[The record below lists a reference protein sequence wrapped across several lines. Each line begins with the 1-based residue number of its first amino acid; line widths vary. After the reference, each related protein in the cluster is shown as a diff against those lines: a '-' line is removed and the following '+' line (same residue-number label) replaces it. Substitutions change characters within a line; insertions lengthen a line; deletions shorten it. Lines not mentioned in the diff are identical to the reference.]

1 MSSHAR
7 PVPLVLCGGAGKR
20 LWPLSRVDRPKQF
33 LSLDGSQSLYQTSLQ
48 RISDPVLFSAP
59 IISTNSAYRFMA
71 AEQAQT
77 IGVAP
82 RAILLEPES
91 LGTTFALA
99 TACLWLQRSAPE
111 ALVLALPSDHRIDDQ
126 IAFQNAVRSGIA
138 AAQSGKLVT
147 FGIVPSGPE
156 TGFGYIRPGAALGPG
171 VRTVETFTEKPD
183 APTARG
189 MLDSGDCWW
198 NSGMFLFQPAVLL
211 DECARHCPDILQRA
225 NFAVDQS
232 SPDLDFI
239 RLAGGPGEA
248 ISVSVDRAIFENTDR
263 AAMVELNSDWADLG
277 TWNAVWAT
285 GSSDENGNVVLGDAT
300 LARAK
305 NNLIVSEGPHVV
317 VDGLSDLSII
327 ATGDAVLVAP
337 LDSEQ
342 GIDRLVAQ
350 LAATP
355 ATSKLSTHHPTS
367 ERPWGRC
374 IEEVSG
380 DGFKVKRLIVRPGR
394 QLSLQLHRHRAEHW
408 VVVSG
413 TAFVRIGERE
423 QVLEKDQSVYVPKGA
438 LHRLSNLS
446 DQPLEIVEIQTGA
459 YLEED
464 DIVRVEDAF
473 GRVET
478 DSAASAT
485 EPARLWIIP
494 S

>member
-1 MSSHAR
+1 MTTLPA
-7 PVPLVLCGGAGKR
+7 PA
-20 LWPLSRVDRPKQF
+20 F
-33 LSLDGSQSLYQTSLQ
+33 LS
-48 RISDPVLFSAP
+48 
-59 IISTNSAYRFMA
+59 
-71 AEQAQT
+71 
-77 IGVAP
+77 
-82 RAILLEPES
+82 
-91 LGTTFALA
+91 
-99 TACLWLQRSAPE
+99 
-111 ALVLALPSDHRIDDQ
+111 
-126 IAFQNAVRSGIA
+126 AFTQ
-138 AAQSGKLVT
+138 
-147 FGIVPSGPE
+147 
-156 TGFGYIRPGAALGPG
+156 
-171 VRTVETFTEKPD
+171 
-183 APTARG
+183 
-189 MLDSGDCWW
+189 
-198 NSGMFLFQPAVLL
+198 
-211 DECARHCPDILQRA
+211 
-225 NFAVDQS
+225 
-232 SPDLDFI
+232 
-239 RLAGGPGEA
+239 
-248 ISVSVDRAIFENTDR
+248 
-263 AAMVELNSDWADLG
+263 
-277 TWNAVWAT
+277 
-285 GSSDENGNVVLGDAT
+285 
-300 LARAK
+300 
-305 NNLIVSEGPHVV
+305 
-317 VDGLSDLSII
+317 
-327 ATGDAVLVAP
+327 AVLVAP